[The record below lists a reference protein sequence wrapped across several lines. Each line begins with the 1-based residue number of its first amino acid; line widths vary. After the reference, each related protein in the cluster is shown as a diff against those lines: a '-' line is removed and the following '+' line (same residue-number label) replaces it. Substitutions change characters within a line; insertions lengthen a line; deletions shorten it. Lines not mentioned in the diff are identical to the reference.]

1 MKTSNLIPHRLSH
14 IVSWKFWKR
23 IRGFIRGFCSVQTL
37 PPLVSSGKRGVVDFP
52 DSNVHHTHWALVV
65 DSLFLYLFFTQALHL
80 GQPRG
85 PMITLSWS
93 NTCSRSPP
101 AFLSPPP
108 PVPTPGPRS
117 AARGRALSLQRDRR
131 YSCRRS
137 VVRFVRVRCSRGVH
151 ISADTCTVT

>member
-52 DSNVHHTHWALVV
+52 DSNVHHTHWALVG
-65 DSLFLYLFFTQALHL
+65 DSIFLYLFFTQALHL

-93 NTCSRSPP
+93 NTWALPLSTRLPLTSSSRSYSRPSFRGTWSCALAP
-101 AFLSPPP
+101 ARPSLLLS
-108 PVPTPGPRS
+108 TERS
-117 AARGRALSLQRDRR
+117 SLRPSALLK
-131 YSCRRS
+131 
-137 VVRFVRVRCSRGVH
+137 G
-151 ISADTCTVT
+151 CTYLR